1 MPGRGWKS
9 IEGVALLTAALA
21 FATGA
26 GAQPY
31 YAAEEL
37 VEADGAPIIA
47 GHYAVPIFTHWN
59 EDGLPDLIIGEG
71 CGEDTSKLRVY
82 LNSGTIS
89 APIFTTYSYAQSQG
103 GDLTIAGG
111 G

>member
-1 MPGRGWKS
+1 MAAV
-9 IEGVALLTAALA
+9 IVAVAL
-21 FATGA
+21 FAGQRAT
-26 GAQPY
+26 AQPY
-31 YAAEEL
+31 YVLEEL
-37 VEADGAPIIA
+37 VEADGAPITA

-82 LNSGTIS
+82 LNSGTVS
-89 APIFTTYSYAQSQG
+89 APVFTTYTYAQSEG
-103 GDLTIAGG
+103 SDLTIAGG